1 MNQNRTLPLILII
14 LMSCGGG
21 GGSSSNMTPVVS
33 QTPTPPVA
41 PPSLSFDELKDQ
53 YEGYYEYQSQWGLNM
68 INASSAYARGA
79 TGAGITIG
87 ITDSGLDLNHPE
99 IDTQRISN
107 DSATCN
113 DGDNCFVGNYQP
125 TTDDLR
131 HGTIVAGIAAGDLSK
146 GNSGM
151 HGVAFDAEVLF
162 VAIELSSPPDDYDP
176 VDIGT
181 DDGSGN
187 ITDAPDNLAGIDN
200 FFSQLFD
207 IYNDYDADIVNNSYG
222 YSGNLNDFTEALVR
236 NAFPDTIQVMSQ
248 LGVPDTDK
256 TIYVWAAGNAGQYA
270 DQGVDFSSPEI
281 LPGMAYYIPEISGH
295 SIAVVSID
303 EDGQISS
310 FSNRCGVSQDYCI
323 AAPGNNITVPYP
335 TSTSDTG
342 FLSSNVNDDNY
353 SDCLTDNSCYAIGA
367 AGTSFAAPFVSG
379 GLAVIADYFEG
390 QLGSHEIVNRLFST
404 ANKEGIYADKAVYG
418 QGLMDLNAATNP
430 IGQLS
435 ATMSLSLSGPMV
447 SATFSTLQLTSPS
460 FGDALTNG
468 IGNHSVIF
476 FDELDAPFRRSLS
489 SLVSD
494 YRNQVINMDG
504 FGSIQNSIYHSLITD
519 DTEFEIGGLSIE
531 NLSGE
536 LVTPYHLLN
545 AKADKNQFFS
555 YYNHSSNTFLSHGLN
570 GSWAMGIFQ
579 DSQLRSETSLR
590 SQFSNPWLNFSA
602 AGTTFGS
609 IFKGNNR
616 FDVAL
621 AISSGRNKFNAN
633 EIFNK
638 QDSST
643 VALLEIQPKTNMP
656 ALQLGLMKEND
667 ASLGLSGSGAF
678 NGSNNQL
685 TSFVGLSNS
694 LDLAGGKVFGSLYL
708 GKSNDVSNEL
718 GMIRSVSKL
727 YSSAFGIGFMKSSIV
742 SNNDK
747 LILTIDQ
754 PIRIESGRLQLN
766 VPTYRTKTKNVLFN
780 PMNFNLDPSG
790 REIHTKAQYL
800 SSYKNIGFGLTLGYK
815 ADPYHIKF
823 MNDYWYMSLGL
834 NINF

>member
-21 GGSSSNMTPVVS
+21 GGSGSNMTPVVS

-53 YEGYYEYQSQWGLNM
+53 FEGYYEYQSQWGLNL

-87 ITDSGLDLNHPE
+87 ITDSGLDNSHQE
-99 IDTQRISN
+99 ISISRLSA
-107 DSATCN
+107 DSALSYS
-113 DGDNCFVGNYQP
+113 NYTPNTRQK
-125 TTDDLR
+125 R
-131 HGTIVAGIAAGDLSK
+131 HGTAVASVAAGRQDK
-146 GNSGM
+146 TNATPM
-151 HGVAFDAEVLF
+151 HGVAFEADILF
-162 VAIELSSPPDDYDP
+162 VAIQLAEPDPNYDP
-176 VDIGT
+176 VDIGN

-187 ITDAPDNLAGIDN
+187 VSDAPDFTGIDN
-200 FFSQLFD
+200 FFSQLFK
-207 IYNDYDADIVNNSYG
+207 IYNDYDVNIVNNSYG
-222 YSGNLNDFTEALVR
+222 YSGNINDYTEAQVR
-236 NAFPDTIQVMSQ
+236 YAFPKTIAEMSQ
-248 LGVPDTDK
+248 VGTPDSEK
-256 TIYVWAAGNAGQYA
+256 TIYVWAAGNAGGYS
-270 DQGVDFSSPEI
+270 DQGVDYSSPEL
-281 LPGMAYYIPEISGH
+281 LPGMAHYIPEIQGH
-295 SIAVVSID
+295 SIAVASVD
-303 EDGQISS
+303 ETGQISD
-310 FSNRCGVSQDYCI
+310 FSSRCGVAQDYCI
-323 AAPGNNITVPYP
+323 SAPGGRIVVAYS

-342 FLSSNVNDDNY
+342 IYPKDPNDDDYN
-353 SDCLTDNSCYAIGA
+353 SCVTDNTCYAIYS
-367 AGTSFAAPFVSG
+367 GTSFAAPFVSG

-555 YYNHSSNTFLSHGLN
+555 YYNHSSNSFLSHGLN

-656 ALQLGLMKEND
+656 SLQLGLMKEND

-747 LILTIDQ
+747 LILTVDQ

-823 MNDYWYMSLGL
+823 MNDYWYMSLGF

>member
-21 GGSSSNMTPVVS
+21 GGSGSNMTPVVS

-53 YEGYYEYQSQWGLNM
+53 FEGYYEYQSQWGLNL

-87 ITDSGLDLNHPE
+87 ITDSGLDNSHQE
-99 IDTQRISN
+99 ISISRLSA
-107 DSATCN
+107 DSALSYS
-113 DGDNCFVGNYQP
+113 NYTPNTRQK
-125 TTDDLR
+125 R
-131 HGTIVAGIAAGDLSK
+131 HGTAVASVAAGRQDK
-146 GNSGM
+146 TNATPM
-151 HGVAFDAEVLF
+151 HGVAFEADILF
-162 VAIELSSPPDDYDP
+162 VAIQLAEPDPNYDP
-176 VDIGT
+176 VDIGN

-187 ITDAPDNLAGIDN
+187 VSDAPDFTGIDN
-200 FFSQLFD
+200 FFSQLFK
-207 IYNDYDADIVNNSYG
+207 IYNDYDVNIVNNSYG
-222 YSGNLNDFTEALVR
+222 YSGNINDYTEAQVR
-236 NAFPDTIQVMSQ
+236 YAFPKTIAEMSQ
-248 LGVPDTDK
+248 VGTPDSEK
-256 TIYVWAAGNAGQYA
+256 TIYVWAAGNAGGYS
-270 DQGVDFSSPEI
+270 DQGVDYSSPEL
-281 LPGMAYYIPEISGH
+281 LPGMAHYIPEIQGH
-295 SIAVVSID
+295 SIAVASVD
-303 EDGQISS
+303 ETGQISD
-310 FSNRCGVSQDYCI
+310 FSSRCGVAQDYCI
-323 AAPGNNITVPYP
+323 SAPGGRIIVAYS

-342 FLSSNVNDDNY
+342 IYPKDPNDDDYN
-353 SDCLTDNSCYAIGA
+353 SCVTDNTCYAIYS
-367 AGTSFAAPFVSG
+367 GTSFAAPFVSG

-555 YYNHSSNTFLSHGLN
+555 YYNHSSNSFLSHGLN

-747 LILTIDQ
+747 LILTVDQ

-823 MNDYWYMSLGL
+823 MNDYWYMSLGF

>member
-53 YEGYYEYQSQWGLNM
+53 YEGYYEYQRQWGLNF

-87 ITDSGLDLNHPE
+87 ITDSGLDNSHQE
-99 IDTQRISN
+99 ISISRLSA
-107 DSATCN
+107 DSALSYS
-113 DGDNCFVGNYQP
+113 NYTPNTRQK
-125 TTDDLR
+125 R
-131 HGTIVAGIAAGDLSK
+131 HGTAVASVAAGRQDK
-146 GNSGM
+146 TNATPM
-151 HGVAFDAEVLF
+151 HGVAFEADILF
-162 VAIELSSPPDDYDP
+162 VAIQLAEPDPNYDP
-176 VDIGT
+176 VDIGN

-187 ITDAPDNLAGIDN
+187 VSDAPDFTGIDN
-200 FFSQLFD
+200 FFSQLFK
-207 IYNDYDADIVNNSYG
+207 IYNDYDVNIVNNSYG
-222 YSGNLNDFTEALVR
+222 YSGNIIDYTEAQVR
-236 NAFPDTIQVMSQ
+236 YAFPKTIAEMSQ
-248 LGVPDTDK
+248 VGTPDSEK
-256 TIYVWAAGNAGQYA
+256 TIYVWAAGNAGGYA
-270 DQGVDFSSPEI
+270 DQGVDYSSPEL
-281 LPGMAYYIPEISGH
+281 LPGMAHYIPEIQGH
-295 SIAVVSID
+295 SIAVASVD
-303 EDGQISS
+303 ETGQISD
-310 FSNRCGVSQDYCI
+310 FSSRCGVAQDYCI
-323 AAPGNNITVPYP
+323 SAPGGRIVVAYS

-342 FLSSNVNDDNY
+342 IYPKDPNDDDYN
-353 SDCLTDNSCYAIGA
+353 SCVTDNTCYAIYS
-367 AGTSFAAPFVSG
+367 GTSFAAPFVSG

-504 FGSIQNSIYHSLITD
+504 FGSIQNPIYHSLITD

-555 YYNHSSNTFLSHGLN
+555 YYNHSSNSFLSHGLN

-694 LDLAGGKVFGSLYL
+694 LDLAGGKLFGSFYL
-708 GKSNDVSNEL
+708 GKSNDLSNEL

-747 LILTIDQ
+747 LILTVDQ
-754 PIRIESGRLQLN
+754 PIRIESGRLKLN
-766 VPTYRTKTKNVLFN
+766 IPTYRTKEKNVLFN
-780 PMNFNLDPSG
+780 SMNFNLDPSG
-790 REIHTKAQYL
+790 REIHTKAQYF
-800 SSYKNIGFGLTLGYK
+800 SSYNNIGFGLTLGYK

-823 MNDYWYMSLGL
+823 MNDYWYMSLGF

>member
-53 YEGYYEYQSQWGLNM
+53 FEGYYEYQRQWGLNF

-87 ITDSGLDLNHPE
+87 ITDSGLDNSHQE
-99 IDTQRISN
+99 ISISRLSA
-107 DSATCN
+107 DSALSYS
-113 DGDNCFVGNYQP
+113 NYTPNTRQK
-125 TTDDLR
+125 R
-131 HGTIVAGIAAGDLSK
+131 HGTAVASVAAGRQDK
-146 GNSGM
+146 TNATPM
-151 HGVAFDAEVLF
+151 HGVAFEADILF
-162 VAIELSSPPDDYDP
+162 VAIQLAEPDPNYDP
-176 VDIGT
+176 VDIGN

-187 ITDAPDNLAGIDN
+187 VSDAPDFTGIDN
-200 FFSQLFD
+200 FFSQLFK
-207 IYNDYDADIVNNSYG
+207 IYNDYDVNIVNNSYG
-222 YSGNLNDFTEALVR
+222 YSGNIIDYTEAQVR
-236 NAFPDTIQVMSQ
+236 YAFPKTIAEMSQ
-248 LGVPDTDK
+248 VGTPDSEK
-256 TIYVWAAGNAGQYA
+256 TIYVWAAGNAGGYA
-270 DQGVDFSSPEI
+270 DQGVDYSSPEL
-281 LPGMAYYIPEISGH
+281 LPGMAHYIPEIQGH
-295 SIAVVSID
+295 SIAVASVD
-303 EDGQISS
+303 ETGQISD
-310 FSNRCGVSQDYCI
+310 FSSRCGVAQDYCI
-323 AAPGNNITVPYP
+323 SAPGGRIVVAYS

-342 FLSSNVNDDNY
+342 IYPKDPNDDDYN
-353 SDCLTDNSCYAIGA
+353 SCVTDNTCYAIYS
-367 AGTSFAAPFVSG
+367 GTSFAAPFVSG

-435 ATMSLSLSGPMV
+435 ATMSLSLSGPMA

-504 FGSIQNSIYHSLITD
+504 FGSIQNPIYHSLITD

-555 YYNHSSNTFLSHGLN
+555 YYNHSSNSFLSHGLN

-621 AISSGRNKFNAN
+621 AISSGRNKFNTN

-656 ALQLGLMKEND
+656 SLQLGLMKEND

-694 LDLAGGKVFGSLYL
+694 LDLAGGKLFGSLYL

-747 LILTIDQ
+747 LILTVDQ

-823 MNDYWYMSLGL
+823 MNDYWYMSLGF

>member
-21 GGSSSNMTPVVS
+21 GGSGSNMTPVVS

-53 YEGYYEYQSQWGLNM
+53 FEGYYEYQSQWGLNL

-87 ITDSGLDLNHPE
+87 ITDSGLDNSHQE
-99 IDTQRISN
+99 ISISRLSA
-107 DSATCN
+107 DSALSYS
-113 DGDNCFVGNYQP
+113 NYTPNTRQK
-125 TTDDLR
+125 R
-131 HGTIVAGIAAGDLSK
+131 HGTAVASVAAGRQDK
-146 GNSGM
+146 TNATPM
-151 HGVAFDAEVLF
+151 HGVAFEADILF
-162 VAIELSSPPDDYDP
+162 VAIQLAEPDPNYDP
-176 VDIGT
+176 VDIGN

-187 ITDAPDNLAGIDN
+187 VSDAPDFTGIDN
-200 FFSQLFD
+200 FFSQLFK
-207 IYNDYDADIVNNSYG
+207 IYNDYDVNIVNNSYG
-222 YSGNLNDFTEALVR
+222 YSGNINDYTEAQVR
-236 NAFPDTIQVMSQ
+236 YAFPKTIAEMSQ
-248 LGVPDTDK
+248 VGTPDSEK
-256 TIYVWAAGNAGQYA
+256 TIYVWAAGNAGGYS
-270 DQGVDFSSPEI
+270 DQGVDYSSPEL
-281 LPGMAYYIPEISGH
+281 LPGMAHYIPEIQGH
-295 SIAVVSID
+295 SIAVASVD
-303 EDGQISS
+303 ETGQISD
-310 FSNRCGVSQDYCI
+310 FSSRCGVAQDYCI
-323 AAPGNNITVPYP
+323 SAPGGRIIVAYS

-342 FLSSNVNDDNY
+342 IYPKDPNDDDYN
-353 SDCLTDNSCYAIGA
+353 SCVTDNTCYAIYS
-367 AGTSFAAPFVSG
+367 GTSFAAPFVSG

-555 YYNHSSNTFLSHGLN
+555 YYNHSSNSFLSHGLN

-694 LDLAGGKVFGSLYL
+694 LDLAGGKLFGSLYL

-747 LILTIDQ
+747 LILTVDQ

-823 MNDYWYMSLGL
+823 MNDYWYMSLGF

>member
-21 GGSSSNMTPVVS
+21 GGSGSNMTPVVS

-53 YEGYYEYQSQWGLNM
+53 FEGYYEYQSQWGLNL

-87 ITDSGLDLNHPE
+87 ITDSGLDNSHQE
-99 IDTQRISN
+99 ISISRLSA
-107 DSATCN
+107 DSALSYS
-113 DGDNCFVGNYQP
+113 NYTPNTRQK
-125 TTDDLR
+125 R
-131 HGTIVAGIAAGDLSK
+131 HGTAVASVAAGRQDK
-146 GNSGM
+146 TNATPM
-151 HGVAFDAEVLF
+151 HGVAFEADILF
-162 VAIELSSPPDDYDP
+162 VAIQLAEPDPNYDP
-176 VDIGT
+176 VDIGN

-187 ITDAPDNLAGIDN
+187 VSDAPDFTGIDN
-200 FFSQLFD
+200 FFSQLFK
-207 IYNDYDADIVNNSYG
+207 IYNDYDVNIVNNSYG
-222 YSGNLNDFTEALVR
+222 YSGNINDYTEAQVR
-236 NAFPDTIQVMSQ
+236 YAFPKTIAEMSQ
-248 LGVPDTDK
+248 VGTPDSEK
-256 TIYVWAAGNAGQYA
+256 TIYVWAAGNAGGYS
-270 DQGVDFSSPEI
+270 DQGVDYSSPEL
-281 LPGMAYYIPEISGH
+281 LPGMAHYIPEIQGH
-295 SIAVVSID
+295 SIAVASVD
-303 EDGQISS
+303 ETGQISD
-310 FSNRCGVSQDYCI
+310 FSSRCGVAQDYCI
-323 AAPGNNITVPYP
+323 SAPGGRIVVAYS

-342 FLSSNVNDDNY
+342 IYPKDPNDDDYN
-353 SDCLTDNSCYAIGA
+353 SCVTDNTCYAIYS
-367 AGTSFAAPFVSG
+367 GTSFAAPFVSG

-555 YYNHSSNTFLSHGLN
+555 YYNHSSNSFLSHGLN

>member
-53 YEGYYEYQSQWGLNM
+53 YEGYYEYQRQWGLNF

-87 ITDSGLDLNHPE
+87 ITDSGLDNSHQE
-99 IDTQRISN
+99 ISISRLSA
-107 DSATCN
+107 DSALSYSDYTPN
-113 DGDNCFVGNYQP
+113 TRQK
-125 TTDDLR
+125 R
-131 HGTIVAGIAAGDLSK
+131 HGTAVASVAAGRQDK
-146 GNSGM
+146 TNATPM
-151 HGVAFDAEVLF
+151 HGVAFEADILF
-162 VAIELSSPPDDYDP
+162 VAIQLAEPDPNYDP
-176 VDIGT
+176 VDIGN

-187 ITDAPDNLAGIDN
+187 VSDAPDFTGIDN
-200 FFSQLFD
+200 FFSQLFK
-207 IYNDYDADIVNNSYG
+207 IYNDYDVNIVNNSYG
-222 YSGNLNDFTEALVR
+222 YSGNIIDYTEAQVR
-236 NAFPDTIQVMSQ
+236 YAFPKTIAEMSQ
-248 LGVPDTDK
+248 VGTPDSEK
-256 TIYVWAAGNAGQYA
+256 TIYVWAAGNAGGYA
-270 DQGVDFSSPEI
+270 DQGVDYSSPEL
-281 LPGMAYYIPEISGH
+281 LPGMAHYIPEIQGH
-295 SIAVVSID
+295 SIAVASVD
-303 EDGQISS
+303 ETGQISD
-310 FSNRCGVSQDYCI
+310 FSSRCGVAQDYCI
-323 AAPGNNITVPYP
+323 SAPGGRIVVAYS

-342 FLSSNVNDDNY
+342 IYPKDPNDDDYN
-353 SDCLTDNSCYAIGA
+353 SCITDNTCYAIYS
-367 AGTSFAAPFVSG
+367 GTSFAAPFVSG
-379 GLAVIADYFEG
+379 GLAVITDYFEG

-435 ATMSLSLSGPMV
+435 ATMSLSLSGPMA

-504 FGSIQNSIYHSLITD
+504 FGSIQNPIYHSLITD

-555 YYNHSSNTFLSHGLN
+555 YYNHSSNSFLSHGLN

-694 LDLAGGKVFGSLYL
+694 LDLAGGKLFGSFYL
-708 GKSNDVSNEL
+708 GKSNDLSNEL

-727 YSSAFGIGFMKSSIV
+727 SSSAFGIGFMKSSIV

-747 LILTIDQ
+747 LILTVDQ
-754 PIRIESGRLQLN
+754 PIRIESGRLKLN
-766 VPTYRTKTKNVLFN
+766 VPTYRTKEKNVLFN
-780 PMNFNLDPSG
+780 SMNFNLDPSG
-790 REIHTKAQYL
+790 REIHTKAQYF
-800 SSYKNIGFGLTLGYK
+800 SSYNNIGFGLTLGYK

-823 MNDYWYMSLGL
+823 MNDYWYMSLGF